1 MQSYINE
8 IEQSIYKTLKTFEEN
23 NFKKPHIAIINTNLS
38 DEPSQ
43 RYIRNKRKKCESHGI
58 STEVHEPKNWSELRN
73 TLKELNNSEKV
84 TGIIIQYPFAD
95 WVQTLDSQSVFDMV
109 NPKKDIDRL
118 HSCWFYSPMPENL
131 PLTSNVL
138 LQLIQQLY
146 FAKEIGL
153 KSKILFYGNGI
164 TTNRRLFLQ
173 MFNSGEFDCRIINS
187 KTPRDSVKELIEWS
201 EVIVSGIGRRNSLD
215 CEGKIVICPSIIKN
229 EDGSFSSD
237 LVDNKRDK
245 NKVHNI
251 IGGIGKLTTAMLLLR
266 AYLDA

>member
-118 HSCWFYSPMPENL
+118 HSCWFYNPMPENL

-138 LQLIQQLY
+138 LQLVYRLN
-146 FAKEIGL
+146 L
-153 KSKILFYGNGI
+153 KPKTKILFNGNGI
-164 TTNRRLFLQ
+164 TTNRRLFLL
-173 MFNSGEFDCRIINS
+173 MFNKGDYDCRIVNS
-187 KTPRDSVKELIEWS
+187 KTPKESVKELIEWS
-201 EVIVSGIGRRNSLD
+201 DVIISGIGRRNSLD
-215 CEGKIVICPSIIKN
+215 CENKIVICPSIIKN
-229 EDGSFSSD
+229 SDNTFSSD

-245 NKVHNI
+245 NQVHNV

-266 AYLDA
+266 AYLDVL